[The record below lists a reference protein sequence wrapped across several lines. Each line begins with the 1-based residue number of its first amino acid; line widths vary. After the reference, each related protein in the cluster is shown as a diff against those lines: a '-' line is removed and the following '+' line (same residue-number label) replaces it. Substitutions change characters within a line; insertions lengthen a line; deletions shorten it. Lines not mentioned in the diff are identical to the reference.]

1 MDSDER
7 IKKNLNSSLY
17 MIIISNLAAA
27 FLFFVAYIF
36 VKNIWFLITAIFLA
50 VLSVVFIFLIQ
61 YLKNKFL
68 GKHRNASDKGNL

>member
-68 GKHRNASDKGNL
+68 GTHRNTSDKGNL